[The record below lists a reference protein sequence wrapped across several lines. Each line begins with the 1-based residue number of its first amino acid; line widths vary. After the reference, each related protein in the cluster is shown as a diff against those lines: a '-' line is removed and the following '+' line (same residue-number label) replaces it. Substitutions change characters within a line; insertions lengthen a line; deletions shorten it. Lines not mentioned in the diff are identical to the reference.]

1 MVYRGMK
8 RRRLVGIFL
17 LGLVL
22 CSYPFLSVFNR
33 PITVLGLPILYL
45 YLFGA
50 WALLIVLII
59 LTTWAGP
66 KSKRP
71 APPASSG
78 SRR

>member
-1 MVYRGMK
+1 MINRGMK

-22 CSYPFLSVFNR
+22 CSYPVLSVFNR
-33 PITVLGLPILYL
+33 QITVFGLPLLYL
-45 YLFGA
+45 YLFSA

-59 LTTWAGP
+59 LTTWAGLRDDR
-66 KSKRP
+66 S
-71 APPASSG
+71 APPRNNG